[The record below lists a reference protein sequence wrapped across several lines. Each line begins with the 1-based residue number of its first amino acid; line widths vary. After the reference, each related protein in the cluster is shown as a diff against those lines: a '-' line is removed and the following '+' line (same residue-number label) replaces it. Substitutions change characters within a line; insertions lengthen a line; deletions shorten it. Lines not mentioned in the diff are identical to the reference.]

1 MKLKLNF
8 KLHVNKA
15 DDKKEN
21 KVGYTLKELMGTIL
35 VGYKG
40 SNQLTI
46 SKSPNK
52 TEIYDGDKLLGSIDS
67 RNNVF
72 WDDVIYSTYKNK
84 IKTPEGKQT
93 FDNASEAQF
102 VVEETDLTNEEI
114 QAESNRQRGITADKV
129 RKLFVEKYGDK
140 TINLQGNEQINK
152 DIFLEL
158 IKTTFGRAFN
168 KYGEQLAKWSLD
180 GTISDERIDEKQRFI
195 AALGLL
201 VQDHNEEYDATFN
214 GLTPQEI
221 IRTFSGEV
229 KEASR
234 KDRQLSESVE
244 EKDTGYT
251 IVKID
256 SKQEAEKYYK
266 DIAID
271 GTDSSSRWCI
281 TRGSYNSYID
291 KDDPAKGELFY
302 FMLKDGYDTYKEIP
316 EPGPNAPKDEFGL
329 SMIAVSVKQDGSLNT
344 ATTRWNHTK
353 GGSDNSFTVSEL
365 SELAGKSFFR
375 AFPPIT
381 TPEERIKKIVK
392 QLTIMKRTPVNSIG
406 LYNSKLYIQLKDKQL
421 LLDDYGLPYQAINWS
436 KLRNKET
443 EKLEAIIL
451 VFPGNEYMALTPDTL
466 EILVDITVSED
477 IESFKQIVKNAL

>member
-140 TINLQGNEQINK
+140 SINLQGNEQINK

-214 GLTPQEI
+214 RLTPQEI

-234 KDRQLSESVE
+234 L
-244 EKDTGYT
+244 
-251 IVKID
+251 
-256 SKQEAEKYYK
+256 AH
-266 DIAID
+266 
-271 GTDSSSRWCI
+271 C
-281 TRGSYNSYID
+281 
-291 KDDPAKGELFY
+291 
-302 FMLKDGYDTYKEIP
+302 
-316 EPGPNAPKDEFGL
+316 DEF
-329 SMIAVSVKQDGSLNT
+329 
-344 ATTRWNHTK
+344 
-353 GGSDNSFTVSEL
+353 
-365 SELAGKSFFR
+365 
-375 AFPPIT
+375 
-381 TPEERIKKIVK
+381 IKK
-392 QLTIMKRTPVNSIG
+392 LH
-406 LYNSKLYIQLKDKQL
+406 L
-421 LLDDYGLPYQAINWS
+421 LI
-436 KLRNKET
+436 
-443 EKLEAIIL
+443 
-451 VFPGNEYMALTPDTL
+451 
-466 EILVDITVSED
+466 
-477 IESFKQIVKNAL
+477 